1 MLPKLL
7 SFVIKIFI
15 CASTYAHVYT
25 ISLETKKCELDVH
38 ILYCLHKDFMP
49 IFVCL
54 LVHIKKESIQGQV
67 TSSIL
72 LLYRRRRKK
81 GRGATAVL
89 YWIINRLFFSLFAA
103 ASDLMIITRL
113 NVVVKPVKKKS
124 VNRLEYSEG

>member
-54 LVHIKKESIQGQV
+54 LVHIKKRID
-67 TSSIL
+67 T
-72 LLYRRRRKK
+72 R
-81 GRGATAVL
+81 
-89 YWIINRLFFSLFAA
+89 
-103 ASDLMIITRL
+103 ASD
-113 NVVVKPVKKKS
+113 VVDSLIVSKKKKKRKRSNSSFVLDHQPS
-124 VNRLEYSEG
+124 VFLLVCCCF